1 MQKYERLYAYIHD
14 YQRLIYDFYSKHAIA
29 FLTTYYNISTE
40 ETVWDDE
47 DLLGGSY
54 EPIGELSG
62 IRWNK
67 YLLLPVYFI
76 EDVSTIFSGEETGY
90 IKEGETSIVI
100 PSTYGITPLP
110 RDIVKLEQA
119 YLRPTNDV
127 YPIFSVTG
135 VEKSVNAD
143 RTFWKLKLMVEQSRT
158 TTEVE
163 QQLNSTYVFYDYNKQ
178 IHSVD
183 GATFLTNMLIKNET
197 LRSYLK
203 DLFDDNCGFYL
214 V

>member
-1 MQKYERLYAYIHD
+1 LQKYERLYAYIHD
-14 YQRLIYDFYSKHAIA
+14 YQKLVYDFYSKHAIA
-29 FLTTYYNISTE
+29 FLTTYYSICTE

-76 EDVSTIFSGEETGY
+76 EDVSTVFSGEETGY
-90 IKEGETSIVI
+90 IKEGETNIVI

-110 RDIVKLEQA
+110 RDIVKVEQE

-135 VEKSVNAD
+135 VEKSVNTD

-163 QQLNSTYVFYDYNKQ
+163 QQLGETYVFYDYDKKV
-178 IHSVD
+178 HSVS
-183 GATFLTNMLIKNET
+183 GASFLTNMLLKNEE
-197 LRSYLK
+197 LRSRLK
-203 DLFDDNCGFYL
+203 NLFDYNAGYYF